1 MNIFEALRQ
10 SHEVQRT
17 LAKKVLETSGD
28 TPERAKLFRNF
39 KLELS
44 AHALAEER
52 HLYSPI
58 MESDT
63 GIDVSRHAIAEH
75 HEIDELV
82 EQLQETEASSPAWL
96 AIAKKLSKKVHHHL
110 KEEERGFFQMA
121 GKILD
126 EKQKKSLAQSYLA
139 DYEKALQS

>member
-10 SHEVQRT
+10 SHEIQRT
-17 LAKKVLETSGD
+17 LAEQVISTSGD
-28 TPERAKLFRNF
+28 TPERAQLFRSF
-39 KLELS
+39 RAELS

-58 MESDT
+58 MSSDL

-75 HEIDELV
+75 HEIDELI
-82 EQLQETEASSPAWL
+82 EQLETTDASSPAWL
-96 AIAKKLSKKVHHHL
+96 GLARKLSDKVHHHL

-126 EKQKKSLAQSYLA
+126 AEQKTSLAKSYLA
-139 DYEKALQS
+139 DYEKALKE